1 MNTLLKWFTRGA
13 EFIAAMALAAIFV
26 TFLLGIVFRYTPFL
40 EPIGWSVVLI
50 SLLWVWLIFFG
61 CAFIVREQDHVT
73 FDVLYLGVP
82 RNVRKFLALI
92 TAVLMIAAMVWS
104 FPAVW
109 ESIFG
114 NRLMELKKIQTLRVP
129 VTGDKIAIKW
139 LFAPFVLLMVV
150 VTLRY
155 IWRIYTVLR
164 FGPPE
169 TELEA
174 LTSDDS
180 DNLEDTIPGGLF

>member
-1 MNTLLKWFTRGA
+1 MNTITKWFTRIT

-26 TFLLGIVFRYTPFL
+26 TFLLQIVFRYTPFL

-61 CAFIVREQDHVT
+61 CSFIVRETDHVT
-73 FDVLYLGVP
+73 FDVLYLGVS
-82 RNVRKFLALI
+82 RTKRKILALI
-92 TAVLMIAAMVWS
+92 TALLMIAAMLYS
-104 FPAVW
+104 FPYVWDAV
-109 ESIFG
+109 FG

-129 VTGDKIAIKW
+129 ITGERIAMKW

-150 VTLRY
+150 VVIRY
-155 IWRIYTVLR
+155 LWRIVTIYR
-164 FGPPE
+164 YGAPD

-174 LTSDDS
+174 LIADDVS
-180 DNLEDTIPGGLF
+180 AGETKK

>member
-1 MNTLLKWFTRGA
+1 MKTFVKWLTRGA
-13 EFIAAMALAAIFV
+13 EFIAAMALAAIFL
-26 TFLLGIVFRYTPFL
+26 TFLLGIVFRYAPFL

-82 RNVRKFLALI
+82 RPVQKVFALI
-92 TAVLMIAAMVWS
+92 TAVLMIAVMVWS

-109 ESIFG
+109 DAIFG
-114 NRLMELKKIQTLRVP
+114 NRLMDLKKIQTLRVP
-129 VTGDKIAIKW
+129 ITDSKIAIKW
-139 LFAPFVLLMVV
+139 LFAPFVLLMIVV
-150 VTLRY
+150 VIRY
-155 IWRIYTVLR
+155 VWRIYSVLR

-174 LTSDDS
+174 LTTDVDD
-180 DNLEDTIPGGLF
+180 NIPGRPF

>member
-1 MNTLLKWFTRGA
+1 MNTILKWFTRGA

-61 CAFIVREQDHVT
+61 GAFIVREQDHVT
-73 FDVLYLGVP
+73 FDVLYLSVP
-82 RNVRKFLALI
+82 RRVRKVLALA
-92 TAVLMIAAMVWS
+92 TAVLMVAAMVYS

-114 NRLMELKKIQTLRVP
+114 NRLMDLKKIQTLRVP
-129 VTGDKIAIKW
+129 VTGGKIAIKW
-139 LFAPFVLLMVV
+139 LFAPFVLMMVV

-155 IWRIYTVLR
+155 LWRIYTVLR

-174 LTSDDS
+174 LTSET
-180 DNLEDTIPGGLF
+180 EDTIPGGPF

>member
-1 MNTLLKWFTRGA
+1 MQALLKWFTRGT
-13 EFIAAMALAAIFV
+13 EFIAAMMLAVIFI

-61 CAFIVREQDHVT
+61 VAFIVRETDHVN
-73 FDVLYLGVP
+73 FDVLYLAVP
-82 RNVRKFLALI
+82 RPVRTVLALV
-92 TAVLMIAAMVWS
+92 TAVLMVVAMIYS

-109 ESIFG
+109 ETVFA
-114 NRLMELKKIQTLRVP
+114 NRLMDLKKIQTLRVP

-139 LFAPFVLLMVV
+139 LFAPFVMMMIVV
-150 VTLRY
+150 SLRY
-155 IWRIYTVLR
+155 LWRIYTVLKY
-164 FGPPE
+164 GPPA

-174 LTSDDS
+174 IASVDDAKG
-180 DNLEDTIPGGLF
+180 EAFR

>member
-1 MNTLLKWFTRGA
+1 MKTLQKWFTRGA

-26 TFLLGIVFRYTPFL
+26 TFLLGIFFRYVPFL

-61 CAFIVREQDHVT
+61 AAFIVRETDHVT
-73 FDVLYLGVP
+73 FDVFYLAVP
-82 RNVRKFLALI
+82 RHVRKGLALL

-109 ESIFG
+109 DAIFG

-129 VTGDKIAIKW
+129 ITGGKIAVKW
-139 LFAPFVLLMVV
+139 LFAPFVMMMVV

-155 IWRIYTVLR
+155 LWRIYTVLKY
-164 FGPPE
+164 GPPA

-174 LTSDDS
+174 IASV
-180 DNLEDTIPGGLF
+180 EDAKGEAFR